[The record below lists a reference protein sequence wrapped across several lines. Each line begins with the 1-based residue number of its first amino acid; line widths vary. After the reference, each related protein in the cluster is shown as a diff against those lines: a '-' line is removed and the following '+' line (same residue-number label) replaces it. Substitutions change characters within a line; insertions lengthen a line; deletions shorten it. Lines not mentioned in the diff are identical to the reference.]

1 MCSSYSLL
9 VTVVLFFLLITT
21 TARLSHTRNKR
32 TIDERRET
40 LSSSAAGAKH
50 SNHQRPSRRHL
61 SSSIPD
67 SNTKSTDAYRD
78 SNSFD
83 WHIAN
88 ASVSLSAFAYCAND
102 TIVSFKVYS
111 HYHFPFAPVSI
122 YVYTYYLLPLLSIAV
137 ELHRT
142 CGGFRPYQ
150 HGLQSILRCAWVH
163 RLQVHPLF
171 LS

>member
-32 TIDERRET
+32 TIDERSET
-40 LSSSAAGAKH
+40 PSAGGASRL
-50 SNHQRPSRRHL
+50 SNHQRSSSRRL
-61 SSSIPD
+61 SSIPD
-67 SNTKSTDAYRD
+67 SNIKSTDTYRD

-102 TIVSFKVYS
+102 TIVSFKVFTF
-111 HYHFPFAPVSI
+111 FPFPHVSI
-122 YVYTYYLLPLLSIAV
+122 SYYHLQPLSIMV
-137 ELHRT
+137 LF
-142 CGGFRPYQ
+142 G
-150 HGLQSILRCAWVH
+150 WVM
-163 RLQVHPLF
+163 
-171 LS
+171 

>member
-9 VTVVLFFLLITT
+9 VTVVLFFLLITA

-40 LSSSAAGAKH
+40 LPSSAGGARH

-102 TIVSFKVYS
+102 TIVSFKV
-111 HYHFPFAPVSI
+111 FALVPLASVSI
-122 YVYTYYLLPLLSIAV
+122 HIPIISYLCYLLLMIIVVSM
-137 ELHRT
+137 
-142 CGGFRPYQ
+142 CQ
-150 HGLQSILRCAWVH
+150 
-163 RLQVHPLF
+163 
-171 LS
+171 